1 MPHGV
6 MKGSQDVNIILCFY
20 YWLLW
25 GIILVSSDWHIT
37 TQCERARWKTSKIE
51 AEIQPLNSHH
61 IYSHCFFYSR
71 FIFDFTHKDQLW
83 ASLKWIC
90 RTEPRIYMKIHI
102 EYVRINFWS
111 HSSRLLRSFQNDS
124 FDRIM
129 NERKLFTWSIGFF
142 TWSTMAC
149 RKCSHSD
156 SIKSHPSTF
165 INMAVTPSGLEKA
178 LSL

>member
-1 MPHGV
+1 MTTARPLFLKSVMPHGV

-111 HSSRLLRSFQNDS
+111 HSSRLLWS
-124 FDRIM
+124 FDRIP
-129 NERKLFTWSIGFF
+129 NEQKLFTWYKGFF
-142 TWSTMAC
+142 SWRVENAHRMTQP
-149 RKCSHSD
+149 KVIPVHS
-156 SIKSHPSTF
+156 
-165 INMAVTPSGLEKA
+165 
-178 LSL
+178 